1 MGGIEVCGDESVPS
15 GDGGISRR
23 VALVQCKSACDE
35 RRRRKADLRHGFL
48 GEGGRAERSIEEQQ
62 RELRKCTYAGRP
74 FGEEAFVAEMEDRF
88 QGNGGGPAREESGG
102 IWQFRHKI

>member
-1 MGGIEVCGDESVPS
+1 MHVTNE
-15 GDGGISRR
+15 GDGSRIFDMDFW
-23 VALVQCKSACDE
+23 AQA
-35 RRRRKADLRHGFL
+35 G
-48 GEGGRAERSIEEQQ
+48 AERSIEEQE

-102 IWQFRHKI
+102 FFNFGIKYSLRCPREF